1 MNPRRI
7 VTILLLTILLALLA
21 RWRVSR
27 LFYYP
32 DHVSYGTPADLGLT
46 YEEVTFPSRDGTRLT
61 GWFVPAVGP
70 AHGTVIHFHGN
81 AQNMSA
87 HFGFVDWLPAAGFN
101 LFVFDYRGYGKS
113 AGRPDR
119 CGLYEDSLAAIDY
132 VRGRKD
138 LDRNRLVVLGQSLG
152 GAQAIVAV
160 GGGDRSGIRGVAVE
174 STFFSYREIV
184 RDKIGDIPLLSLLK
198 TPLARLLLDDD
209 LSPADAVGKIAPIP
223 ILLIYGTADPVIPYA
238 HGTRLFAMA
247 REPKQFWTI
256 DGGDHTEAF
265 AETDSPHRL
274 RLIAF
279 FREVL
284 GVHKGD

>member
-7 VTILLLTILLALLA
+7 MTILLLVLLLVLLA
-21 RWRVSR
+21 RWRVGR

-32 DHVSYGTPADLGLT
+32 DRVSYGTPADLGLN
-46 YEEVTFPSRDGTRLT
+46 YEEITFPSRDGTRLT

-87 HFGFVDWLPAAGFN
+87 HFGFVNWLPAAGFN
-101 LFVFDYRGYGKS
+101 LFVFDYRGYGTS

-119 CGLYEDSLAAIDY
+119 RGLYEDSLAALDY
-132 VRGRKD
+132 IRRRKD
-138 LDRNRLVVLGQSLG
+138 LDRDKLVVLGQSLG
-152 GAQAIVAV
+152 GAQAIAAV
-160 GGGDRSGIRGVAVE
+160 GGGNRSGIRGVAIE

-184 RDKIGDIPLLSLLK
+184 RDKIGDIPLVSLLK
-198 TPLARLLLDDD
+198 TPLARLLVDDD

-223 ILLIYGTADPVIPYA
+223 LLLIYGTADPVIPYA

-265 AETDSPHRL
+265 VETGSPHRP
-274 RLIAF
+274 RLVAF
-279 FREVL
+279 FREAL
-284 GVHKGD
+284 GTHKGD